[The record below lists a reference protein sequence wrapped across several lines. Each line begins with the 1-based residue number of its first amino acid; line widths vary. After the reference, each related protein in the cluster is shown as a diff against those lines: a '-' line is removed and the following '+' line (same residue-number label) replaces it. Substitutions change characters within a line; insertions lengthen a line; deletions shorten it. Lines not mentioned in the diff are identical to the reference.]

1 MNKDALTKN
10 IAEKLYESLGKVR
23 FGVITLTLKI
33 HESNVV
39 SISNEITEKTI
50 QKQEVKQNENINL

>member
-1 MNKDALTKN
+1 MKMENLMKDIT
-10 IAEKLYESLGKVR
+10 EKLIENMSKVK

-39 SISNEITEKTI
+39 SISHEITEKTI
-50 QKQEVKQNENINL
+50 QKQEIIR

>member
-1 MNKDALTKN
+1 MNKEALVKN
-10 IAEKLYESLGKVR
+10 LVETLYESLGKVR

-50 QKQEVKQNENINL
+50 HKQEVAR

>member
-1 MNKDALTKN
+1 MNKDALIKN
-10 IAEKLYESLGKVR
+10 IVEKLYESLGKVR

-50 QKQEVKQNENINL
+50 QKQEVKK

>member
-1 MNKDALTKN
+1 MKKDALIKN
-10 IAEKLYESLGKVR
+10 ITEKLYESLGKVR

-39 SISNEITEKTI
+39 SISNEVTEKTI
-50 QKQEVKQNENINL
+50 HKQEVAR